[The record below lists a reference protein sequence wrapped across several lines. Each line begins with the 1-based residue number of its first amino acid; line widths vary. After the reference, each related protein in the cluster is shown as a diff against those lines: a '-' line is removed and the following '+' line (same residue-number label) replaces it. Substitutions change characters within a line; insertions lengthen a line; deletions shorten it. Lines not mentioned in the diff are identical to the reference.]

1 MDGSDSGLS
10 SKSEDEPTTPNGPPA
25 LSSQGG
31 YVSPVENNV
40 SCLFVYLFVVVCLF
54 VCLFVSLCLFLCS
67 QIEDF
72 SPATKRRGG
81 DTGVTYQ
88 HPAGYNQINS
98 ESEDGDNQA
107 AAVEDKLEECNP
119 EELLKKVIGM

>member
-10 SKSEDEPTTPNGPPA
+10 SRSEDEPTTPNGPPA

-40 SCLFVYLFVVVCLF
+40 SCLFICCCLLICLSLYL
-54 VCLFVSLCLFLCS
+54 

-72 SPATKRRGG
+72 SPATKRRVG
-81 DTGVTYQ
+81 DSGVTYP
-88 HPAGYNQINS
+88 HHAGYSQIHS
-98 ESEDGDNQA
+98 GSDDGDNQA
-107 AAVEDKLEECNP
+107 AAEEEKAEEFNP
-119 EELLKKVIGM
+119 EELLKKVNTSVAMVT